1 MCLCKLLNRC
11 LIIFI
16 FKSYLSIFLASGF
29 RDDFLS
35 FDAEIVL
42 GVFSKLESLIE
53 RFLFPESLLRD
64 AIVIFM

>member
-1 MCLCKLLNRC
+1 M
-11 LIIFI
+11 
-16 FKSYLSIFLASGF
+16 FKRYLSIFLASGF
-29 RDDFLS
+29 RDDVLS